1 MKSHLASTQYFSET
15 GTANTEETMHL
26 ARAHLEALGLATV
39 LVATTNGDAGVQA
52 VKIFQ
57 GCNLICVSH
66 AAGFKGPDT
75 QELTPQNREIITAAG
90 VPIVTA
96 AHAFAGISRAIRGK
110 FNTYETVEIM
120 ANTLRLFGEG
130 MKVAVEITLMAS
142 DAGVIHMDTPV
153 LAIAGTEHGADTAVL
168 LKPAGS
174 HSFFDLKII
183 EIICM
188 PSPFH
193 PAFNLSH

>member
-1 MKSHLASTQYFSET
+1 MKSHSASTHYFSET
-15 GTANTEETMHL
+15 GISPTEETMRL
-26 ARAHLEALGLATV
+26 AGARMQALGLKTV

-52 VKIFQ
+52 LKIFKEH
-57 GCNLICVSH
+57 NLICISH
-66 AAGFKGPDT
+66 AAGFNGPDT
-75 QELTPQNREIITAAG
+75 QELTPQNREIIVAAG

-130 MKVAVEITLMAS
+130 MKVVVEITLMAA
-142 DAGVIHMDTPV
+142 DAGFIRMDTPV
-153 LAIAGTEHGADTAVL
+153 MAIAGTGHGADTAAL
-168 LKPAGS
+168 LKPAYS
-174 HSFFDLKII
+174 HTFFDLKVM

-188 PSPFH
+188 PSQFH
-193 PAFNLSH
+193 PAFNSG